1 MELNK
6 ENNNENKNLINNIV
20 NNNKDNKINEN
31 LVNNLNVHL
40 EGYGCTLNTSDT
52 EIIKNSLIEQ
62 GFNVS
67 NGDFNESSENIN
79 LVVINT
85 CIVRQETE
93 HKMISKIKKYKES
106 GKKVVVAGCL
116 AKALSKKI
124 EGLYDALI
132 MPREAHL
139 SGEIVRAVFEGK
151 NYQEVVKTST
161 SSIDNKL
168 NYLAKNN
175 ENEYDNG
182 SNNSNKDNVKNLIMA
197 LPICEGCLG
206 NCTYCIV
213 KVARGNLIS
222 YEPENIVKKS
232 EELIKSG
239 TKCLL
244 VTAQDTACYGF
255 DRQDNYR
262 LPNLINDIVNNKNLI
277 DNADENKSYN
287 FGIRIGMMHA
297 NYANTFIDDLIET
310 YSNEKV
316 TKFLHLPIQSGDNEV
331 LKDMNRGYT
340 VDEFISVLD
349 EFKRKVKDLNFTTDI
364 IVGFPTESE
373 EAFENTL
380 EVLKQIKP
388 DFTHGA
394 KYSQR
399 KYTVAGRMKQID
411 TKIRKERSEI
421 LNKLRRE
428 ISFENN
434 KKHIG
439 QTFECLI
446 VKKGEAITN
455 NCKKVL
461 FDSSDDAKSP
471 IGEFKTVKITDA
483 GTFGLKGKLLN

>member
-6 ENNNENKNLINNIV
+6 EINKE
-20 NNNKDNKINEN
+20 NNKENNYSNNKINEK
-31 LVNNLNVHL
+31 LFNNLNVHL

-52 EIIKNSLIEQ
+52 EIIKNSMIEQ
-62 GFNVS
+62 GFNVYT
-67 NGDFNESSENIN
+67 GDFKISDSENIN

-139 SGEIVRAVFEGK
+139 SGEIVKAVFEGK
-151 NYQEVVKTST
+151 DYQNIVKTSVNT
-161 SSIDNKL
+161 IDNKL
-168 NYLAKNN
+168 NYLAK
-175 ENEYDNG
+175 DNTDNTHNKVNS
-182 SNNSNKDNVKNLIMA
+182 SNNLIMA

-222 YEPENIVKKS
+222 YEPKNIVKKS
-232 EELIKSG
+232 EELLKSG

-255 DRQDNYR
+255 DRDDNYR

-277 DNADENKSYN
+277 DNTDENKTYN
-287 FGIRIGMMHA
+287 FGVRIGMMHA
-297 NYANTFIDDLIET
+297 NYANSFIDDLIET

-349 EFKRKVKDLNFTTDI
+349 EFKHKVKDLNFTTDI

-446 VKKGEAITN
+446 VKEGEAITN

-461 FDSSDDAKSP
+461 FDSPDDAEIS
-471 IGEFKTVKITDA
+471 IGEFKTVKVTGA
-483 GTFGLKGKLLN
+483 GTFGLQGKLLN

>member
-1 MELNK
+1 MKL
-6 ENNNENKNLINNIV
+6 NNENTQNT
-20 NNNKDNKINEN
+20 NNNDKIIQK
-31 LVNNLNVHL
+31 VHL

-52 EIIKNSLIEQ
+52 EIIKNSLIEK
-62 GFNVS
+62 GFNVFTG
-67 NGDFNESSENIN
+67 NFNDLKDENIN

-106 GKKVVVAGCL
+106 NKKVIVAGCL
-116 AKALSKKI
+116 AKALSKKV

-139 SGEIVRAVFEGK
+139 SGEIVKAVVEGYK
-151 NYQEVVKTST
+151 PEEINNKIDLFKKEVENSEISK
-161 SSIDNKL
+161 IDNKL
-168 NYLAKNN
+168 NYLLKNN
-175 ENEYDNG
+175 CTEN
-182 SNNSNKDNVKNLIMA
+182 NNNNNNKIVNNTNNNTNLVMA

-222 YEPENIVKKS
+222 YEPKNIIKKS

-244 VTAQDTACYGF
+244 ITAQDTACYGF
-255 DRQDNYR
+255 DRRDKYR
-262 LPNLINDIVNNKNLI
+262 LPNLINDIV
-277 DNADENKSYN
+277 DNPNSKPFD

-297 NYANTFIDDLIET
+297 NYANSFIDELIES
-310 YSNEKV
+310 YSSEKV
-316 TKFLHLPIQSGDNEV
+316 IKFLHLPIQSGDDNV

-340 VDEFISVLD
+340 VDEFISVLG
-349 EFKRKVKDLNFTTDI
+349 EFKRKVKDLNFTTDV

-380 EVLKQIKP
+380 EVMKKIKP

-399 KYTVAGRMKQID
+399 KYTLAGRMKQID

-434 KKHIG
+434 KRHVG

-446 VKKGEAITN
+446 TKKGEAITS

-461 FDSSDDAKSP
+461 FNRFDEFNEFNAP
-471 IGEFKTVKITDA
+471 VGEFKTLKITEA
-483 GTFGLKGKLLN
+483 GTFGLKGRLIKNN